1 MSGLEMILCIS
12 RPGSFTVCAKR
23 HVRFVMTKV
32 VGARLAEGALVAAPP
47 VAKKLKCLD
56 NFLIGGNS
64 APRRHG
70 MKIEV
75 RNLKHSPSLSE
86 ETNAYTATIYVDG
99 KRAIDASNHGT
110 GGPDMY
116 RPIAPFTYKDIERV
130 DAWLKANNP
139 KDTSYGIEIEHSLEI
154 EIGDQVE
161 NILARKQLDKILRT
175 KITVIVGD
183 HLESYPAKHK
193 PDARNIAAVKAKG
206 ETVVN
211 GDPALYEKALKLL
224 MA

>member
-1 MSGLEMILCIS
+1 LIL
-12 RPGSFTVCAKR
+12 KE
-23 HVRFVMTKV
+23 K
-32 VGARLAEGALVAAPP
+32 
-47 VAKKLKCLD
+47 
-56 NFLIGGNS
+56 NS
-64 APRRHG
+64 V
-70 MKIEV
+70 KIEV

-110 GGPDMY
+110 GGADRY
-116 RPIAPFTYKDIERV
+116 HPIAPFTYKDIDRV
-130 DAWLKANNP
+130 DDWLKANNP
-139 KDTSYGIEIEHSLEI
+139 KTHGIEHSLEI

-183 HLESYPAKHK
+183 HVAYYPAKHK

-206 ETVVN
+206 EKVVN
-211 GDPALYEKALKLL
+211 GDPSLYEEALKLF
-224 MA
+224 MAS